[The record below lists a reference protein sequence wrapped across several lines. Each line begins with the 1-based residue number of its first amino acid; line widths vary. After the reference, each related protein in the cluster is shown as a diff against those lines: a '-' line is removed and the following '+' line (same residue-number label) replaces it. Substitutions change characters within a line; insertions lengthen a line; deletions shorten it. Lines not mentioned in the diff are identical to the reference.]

1 VLRYR
6 EIKSMLSAEIAKM
19 KINDR
24 LPPRPE
30 LCKQL
35 DTTRATL
42 DKAINELVREGA
54 LFSRKG
60 DGTYVADAKD
70 QLTIHKG
77 NWGVIVPDVTEGFY
91 SKIVRGVE
99 NVAQSYGI
107 NLILCNTDSNCDKQ
121 EQYIK
126 RLSHS
131 GVSGIILVPF
141 LYWDPRKNYRLLN
154 QLTELKVPFVF
165 CNRSAEGINAPV
177 ITSNNFY
184 GSYIATKHLLEKGYR
199 NIAYISPVKTRS
211 CIDRCQGYITAL
223 TENGIDVNQKI
234 ITFEDPNQA
243 QPSGYAVMKNLLASG
258 QIVDAVFCYN
268 DKVAQDAYRAIAD
281 AGLTVSDDI
290 GVVGY
295 DDDDLCEK
303 VTPAITSMSCRNLEV
318 GTKAAEVLYKLT
330 TKEDFSDYH
339 HFYLFKPDL
348 IVRGSCLGLKN
359 RHGTE
364 EENIC

>member
-1 VLRYR
+1 MLRYR

-42 DKAINELVREGA
+42 DKAINELVREGM

-60 DGTYVADAKD
+60 DGTYVTDAKD
-70 QLTIHKG
+70 QLTVHKG

-91 SKIVRGVE
+91 AKIVRGVE

-107 NLILCNTDSNCDKQ
+107 NLILCNTDSNFDKQ

-126 RLSHS
+126 RLSYS
-131 GVSGIILVPF
+131 GVSGIILVAIVN
-141 LYWDPRKNYRLLN
+141 WDPRKNYRLLN

-165 CNRSAEGINAPV
+165 CNRSAEGVNASV
-177 ITSNNFY
+177 VTTNNFY
-184 GSYIATKHLLEKGYR
+184 GGYIATKHLLEKGYR
-199 NIAYISPVKTRS
+199 NIAYISPVKTRA

-223 TENGIDVNQKI
+223 TENGIEVNQKI
-234 ITFEDPNQA
+234 IALEDQNQA
-243 QPSGYAVMKNLLASG
+243 QPSGYEVMKKILASG
-258 QIVDAVFCYN
+258 QKVDAVFCYK
-268 DKVAQDAYRAIAD
+268 DKVAQDAYRAIAE

-318 GTKAAEVLYKLT
+318 GTKAAEVLYQLT
-330 TKEDFSDYH
+330 DKEDLSDFH
-339 HFYLFKPDL
+339 HFYLLQPEL
-348 IVRGSCLGLKN
+348 IIRGSCLGLKK
-359 RHGTE
+359 
-364 EENIC
+364 